1 MGIEYTMSILL
12 YKVINMNEKVSE
24 NKKLNIIKYDDKEII
39 KLSKEV
45 MDILAVEKPIV
56 SKKN

>member
-1 MGIEYTMSILL
+1 
-12 YKVINMNEKVSE
+12 MNEKVSE